1 MNFNSCYIHYNTV
14 NILSLCIYNDV
25 MRKSRH
31 ITKAHIAKHTVLNF
45 RLRSSR
51 ACLTGYTIVL
61 FFAVKMFS
69 ILLVNKLHKIIQP
82 LFGYLVM
89 Q

>member
-1 MNFNSCYIHYNTV
+1 MNFNSCQIHYNTV

-31 ITKAHIAKHTVLNF
+31 ITKAHIAKHTILNF

-51 ACLTGYTIVL
+51 TCLTGYTIVL
-61 FFAVKMFS
+61 FFVVKMFLK
-69 ILLVNKLHKIIQP
+69 LLENQLHKINHCLDIW
-82 LFGYLVM
+82 
-89 Q
+89 